1 MDWLKHS
8 DWLTP
13 LDLAVLFVSLFCVWE
28 MCSLCDGQHTNHKQ
42 YKRMMKIL
50 IWKVK
55 LNLPTSEKR
64 EYFRATQRSLYLS
77 RCLFQLQKTS
87 GVLHG
92 RFLPPKNHLIVCRNA
107 QMEAKQVFIQM
118 SVSFDQVCVCV
129 RDKKPKS
136 CSVACHSASHSV
148 CAVHT
153 FKQSMEFAIPN
164 TFLQMQ
170 VQVQWVWQPSLS
182 LVDLKVKLVT
192 HSVDTLR

>member
-77 RCLFQLQKTS
+77 RCLFHLQKMS
-87 GVLHG
+87 GRSPTWEVPTTQEPSQWKTVKQCIGFTWCQNSPSVLTRG
-92 RFLPPKNHLIVCRNA
+92 GC
-107 QMEAKQVFIQM
+107 
-118 SVSFDQVCVCV
+118 VCVCV
-129 RDKKPKS
+129 CFYIKNIQQ
-136 CSVACHSASHSV
+136 SVLCMADSDSSQTWICKH
-148 CAVHT
+148 CL
-153 FKQSMEFAIPN
+153 ERGFAG
-164 TFLQMQ
+164 TLLFL
-170 VQVQWVWQPSLS
+170 
-182 LVDLKVKLVT
+182 
-192 HSVDTLR
+192 

>member
-77 RCLFQLQKTS
+77 RCLFHLQKMS
-87 GVLHG
+87 GRSPTWEV
-92 RFLPPKNHLIVCRNA
+92 PTTQEPSQWKTV
-107 QMEAKQVFIQM
+107 KQCIGFYLM
-118 SVSFDQVCVCV
+118 SKLSVSFDQRGVGVCVCV
-129 RDKKPKS
+129 
-136 CSVACHSASHSV
+136 
-148 CAVHT
+148 
-153 FKQSMEFAIPN
+153 
-164 TFLQMQ
+164 FLHQ
-170 VQVQWVWQPSLS
+170 
-182 LVDLKVKLVT
+182 KYT
-192 HSVDTLR
+192 TICTLYGWFWLLTNMDM